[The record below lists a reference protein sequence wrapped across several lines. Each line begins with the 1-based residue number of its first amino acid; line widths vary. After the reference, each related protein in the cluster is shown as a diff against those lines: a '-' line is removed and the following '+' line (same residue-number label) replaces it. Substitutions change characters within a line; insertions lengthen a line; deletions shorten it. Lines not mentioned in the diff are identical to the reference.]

1 MSFDDTDIIS
11 YNAFLITFTIEDD
24 VLEGTTFTIEIKTKI
39 TDYSEKELENYTLSV
54 ELESKEIIVTMEDVV
69 YATEVTMV
77 SALSVSALS
86 AVTSAGGASAGGSGS
101 VAISSPATFWGFV
114 EVLQIINYMVYLAV
128 DNPYI
133 LKELFRKLAIV
144 NGDFMPDLFGY
155 FVEGTGVNPPSRFT
169 EEGLSSNIF
178 LNAGSFI

>member
-1 MSFDDTDIIS
+1 
-11 YNAFLITFTIEDD
+11 
-24 VLEGTTFTIEIKTKI
+24 
-39 TDYSEKELENYTLSV
+39 
-54 ELESKEIIVTMEDVV
+54 MEDVV

-101 VAISSPATFWGFV
+101 VAVSSPATFWGFV

-155 FVEGTGVNPPSRFT
+155 FVEGTGINPPSRFT

-178 LNAGSFI
+178 LNAGSFIQMFAINWISLGVFIVLSKMLPKINYFWEKRTNLALAIPLRIAVEGFLDLSCACAL